1 MSNTIFQGGENFFR
15 VDFAPLLPL
24 VTGLFPTPMLVCRKK
39 FVPHHL
45 KIGVITSVLTT
56 F

>member
-1 MSNTIFQGGENFFR
+1 MSNTFFPVFPGGRKIFQG
-15 VDFAPLLPL
+15 AKAPL
-24 VTGLFPTPMLVCRKK
+24 VTGLLPTHMLVCRKK

-45 KIGVITSVLTT
+45 KIGVISSALTP